1 MNSVVSLNT
10 KNQHI
15 FLFDRIQFM
24 KTGDNLNTDT
34 SPYEVNEFSLYWE
47 NRVCFKTTSSIS
59 EHSLAEAEL
68 IGKMD
73 VPGC

>member
-1 MNSVVSLNT
+1 
-10 KNQHI
+10 
-15 FLFDRIQFM
+15 M